1 MMRGGRFGRPPRRDE
16 RLRTESLNR
25 KAATPTG
32 TQSGGESERDP
43 ADAPAVELVSITK
56 QFPGVLANDD
66 ISLTVRWG
74 EVHCLL
80 GENGA
85 GKSTLISIL
94 SGMVRPDAG
103 EIRVGGQVARIDSP
117 RAALELGVGT
127 VYQHSTLVRALTVLE
142 NLLLG
147 ETRGLRLNVDAA
159 RARLAEVAATLGVGI
174 DADAP
179 AGELALGHQQ
189 QVEIVK
195 ALWRGSRVLILDEP
209 TSMLTPQGVAELQ
222 KVLRRLKA
230 TGISIIFITH
240 KLHEALAV
248 ADRITVLR
256 AGRVVG
262 ALETAELEGSSAEEV
277 QVRIVRLMFGEESRA
292 VADVAE
298 LRTDL
303 EGEQAPVD
311 EQPSDAGALL
321 ALSRVSARPVG
332 GFDPGLEDVSLE
344 LAEGEI
350 IGVAGM
356 DGNGQRSLA
365 EVIAGERALFAG
377 EIRLYGARVERLDVS
392 ARQKLGLRYVT
403 DDRLGEGIVSSL
415 PVSLNLFLKRI
426 GQRPF
431 WRHGRI
437 ERRSVEREAQSLVE
451 AFDVRT
457 PSVSTRAGALSGGN
471 VQKVV
476 LARELSFDPKVVV
489 FNKPT
494 YGLDLRTTSTV
505 REMIR
510 GLARGGGAALVIAT
524 DLDELLDLC
533 GRILVLSRGRVVGE
547 VENGPNA
554 GERVGELMVGA
565 GDVAAA

>member
-1 MMRGGRFGRPPRRDE
+1 
-16 RLRTESLNR
+16 
-25 KAATPTG
+25 
-32 TQSGGESERDP
+32 
-43 ADAPAVELVSITK
+43 
-56 QFPGVLANDD
+56 
-66 ISLTVRWG
+66 
-74 EVHCLL
+74 
-80 GENGA
+80 
-85 GKSTLISIL
+85 
-94 SGMVRPDAG
+94 
-103 EIRVGGQVARIDSP
+103 
-117 RAALELGVGT
+117 
-127 VYQHSTLVRALTVLE
+127 
-142 NLLLG
+142 
-147 ETRGLRLNVDAA
+147 
-159 RARLAEVAATLGVGI
+159 
-174 DADAP
+174 
-179 AGELALGHQQ
+179 
-189 QVEIVK
+189 
-195 ALWRGSRVLILDEP
+195 
-209 TSMLTPQGVAELQ
+209 
-222 KVLRRLKA
+222 
-230 TGISIIFITH
+230 
-240 KLHEALAV
+240 
-248 ADRITVLR
+248 
-256 AGRVVG
+256 
-262 ALETAELEGSSAEEV
+262 
-277 QVRIVRLMFGEESRA
+277 MFGEESRA

-510 GLARGGGAALVIAT
+510 GLARGGGAALVIST

>member
-1 MMRGGRFGRPPRRDE
+1 MRGGRFGRPPRRDE

-25 KAATPTG
+25 KAAIPTG
-32 TQSGGESERDP
+32 SQSGRESERDP
-43 ADAPAVELVSITK
+43 ADAPAVELVGITK

-66 ISLTVRWG
+66 ISLTVRHG

-103 EIRVGGQVARIDSP
+103 EIRVGGRMVQIDSP

-147 ETRGLRLNVDAA
+147 ETRGLRLDVEAA
-159 RARLAEVAATLGVGI
+159 RARLAEVAATLGVEI

-179 AGELALGHQQ
+179 AGELALGRQQ

-222 KVLRRLKA
+222 KVLRRLKE
-230 TGISIIFITH
+230 TGISVIFITH

-248 ADRITVLR
+248 ADRITILR

-262 ALETAELEGSSAEEV
+262 AIETAELEGSSAEEV
-277 QVRIVRLMFGEESRA
+277 QGRIVRLMFGEDARA

-303 EGEQAPVD
+303 EGEQAPLD
-311 EQPSDAGALL
+311 EQRSEAATLL

-332 GFDPGLEDVSLE
+332 GFDPGLEEVSLE

-350 IGVAGM
+350 LGIAGM

-365 EVIAGERALFAG
+365 EVIAGERALSAG
-377 EIRLYGARVERLDVS
+377 EIRLYGVPVERLDVS

-437 ERRSVEREAQSLVE
+437 EHRSVEREAQSLVK

-457 PSVSTRAGALSGGN
+457 PSISTRAGALSGGN

-476 LARELSFDPKVVV
+476 LARELSFEPKVVV

-505 REMIR
+505 RDMIR
-510 GLARGGGAALVIAT
+510 GLARGGGAALVIST

-533 GRILVLSRGRVVGE
+533 GRILVLSGGRLVGE

>member
-1 MMRGGRFGRPPRRDE
+1 VG
-16 RLRTESLNR
+16 
-25 KAATPTG
+25 
-32 TQSGGESERDP
+32 
-43 ADAPAVELVSITK
+43 ITK
-56 QFPGVLANDD
+56 RFPGVLANDG
-66 ISLTVRWG
+66 ISLAARHG

-94 SGMVRPDAG
+94 SGMLRPDAG
-103 EIRVGGQVARIDSP
+103 EIRVDGEAARIDAP
-117 RAALELGVGT
+117 RAALERGVGT
-127 VYQHSTLVRALTVLE
+127 VYQHSTLVPALTVLQ

-147 ETRGLRLNVDAA
+147 ESRGLRLNAAAA
-159 RARLAEVAATLGVGI
+159 RARLAEIAGTLGVEV
-174 DADAP
+174 DPDAP

-195 ALWRGSRVLILDEP
+195 ALWRGSRVLVLDEP

-222 KVLRRLKA
+222 KVLRRLKE
-230 TGISIIFITH
+230 TGIAVIFITH

-248 ADRITVLR
+248 ADRITILR
-256 AGRVVG
+256 AGRVAG
-262 ALETAELEGSSAEEV
+262 ALDPAELAASSPEEL
-277 QVRIVRLMFGEESRA
+277 QARIVRLMFGEEGRA

-303 EGEQAPVD
+303 EGEDEAPVEKRRPQAD
-311 EQPSDAGALL
+311 ALL
-321 ALSRVSARPVG
+321 ELVRLSARAAG
-332 GFDPGLEDVSLE
+332 RFDPGIDDVSLTIR
-344 LAEGEI
+344 EGEI
-350 IGVAGM
+350 LGVAGL
-356 DGNGQRSLA
+356 DGNGQRALA
-365 EVIAGERALFAG
+365 EVVAGERSSTAG
-377 EIRLYGARVERLDVS
+377 EIRLYGAPVQRLDVS

-403 DDRLGEGIVSSL
+403 DDRLGEGIVTSL

-437 ERRSVEREAQSLVE
+437 ERRPLDREAQSLVE

-489 FNKPT
+489 FHKPT
-494 YGLDLRTTSTV
+494 YGLDLRTTTTV
-505 REMIR
+505 RDLIR
-510 GLARGGGAALVIAT
+510 RLAHGGGAALVIST

-533 GRILVLSRGRVVGE
+533 GRILVLSRGRLIGE

-554 GERVGELMVGA
+554 GERVGELMIGA
-565 GDVAAA
+565 GDVVMA

>member
-1 MMRGGRFGRPPRRDE
+1 MQ
-16 RLRTESLNR
+16 
-25 KAATPTG
+25 A
-32 TQSGGESERDP
+32 
-43 ADAPAVELVSITK
+43 
-56 QFPGVLANDD
+56 
-66 ISLTVRWG
+66 
-74 EVHCLL
+74 
-80 GENGA
+80 
-85 GKSTLISIL
+85 
-94 SGMVRPDAG
+94 
-103 EIRVGGQVARIDSP
+103 
-117 RAALELGVGT
+117 
-127 VYQHSTLVRALTVLE
+127 
-142 NLLLG
+142 
-147 ETRGLRLNVDAA
+147 
-159 RARLAEVAATLGVGI
+159 
-174 DADAP
+174 
-179 AGELALGHQQ
+179 
-189 QVEIVK
+189 
-195 ALWRGSRVLILDEP
+195 
-209 TSMLTPQGVAELQ
+209 
-222 KVLRRLKA
+222 
-230 TGISIIFITH
+230 
-240 KLHEALAV
+240 
-248 ADRITVLR
+248 
-256 AGRVVG
+256 
-262 ALETAELEGSSAEEV
+262 
-277 QVRIVRLMFGEESRA
+277 RIVRLMFGEDSRA

-311 EQPSDAGALL
+311 EQRSEAGTLL

-350 IGVAGM
+350 LGIAGM

-365 EVIAGERALFAG
+365 EVIAGERALSAG
-377 EIRLYGARVERLDVS
+377 EIRLYGAPVERLDVS

-437 ERRSVEREAQSLVE
+437 EPRSVEREAQSLVR

-457 PSVSTRAGALSGGN
+457 PSISTRAGALSGGN

-476 LARELSFDPKVVV
+476 LARELSFEPKVVV

-505 REMIR
+505 RELIR
-510 GLARGGGAALVIAT
+510 GLARGGGAALVIST

-533 GRILVLSRGRVVGE
+533 GRILVLSGGRLVGE
-547 VENGPNA
+547 VEKGPNA